1 MNHFDK
7 IALALPAADLDG
19 VLLTG
24 EYNRFYASG
33 FATTGTDGVAL
44 VTTEGNFYFTDS
56 RYIEAAENTVENAAI
71 GLADREKGYVAWLGE
86 ALALTGARRIGF
98 EDETMTVAE
107 HRLYSEK
114 LQAELVPA
122 SAFLR
127 ELRAQKD
134 PEELER
140 MEQAQRIAEK
150 ALGQILAEIRPGV
163 TEKEIAA
170 RLQYLMLHFG
180 AERMSFDPIV
190 ASGPNGSMPHAVPTE
205 RRIQTGEFVTMD
217 FGCVY
222 KGYCSDMT
230 RTVCVG
236 RPTEEMKR
244 VYETVLRAQLTG
256 IAAARAGATGTQID
270 GAAREVIR
278 RAGYGEYFGHAFGH
292 GVGAEI
298 HESPNATPGN
308 DKPLPVG
315 SVISAEPGIY
325 LPGRFGVRIEDVLVL
340 EEFHSQIPIS
350 AMLNYLDIYP
360 LTLPARYT
368 DRIACYTKVY
378 ITSNIPLEEQY
389 RDIQRYQMETWRAFL
404 RRVQN
409 VIEYLPDGSTVQH
422 KKGGIPYDPK

>member
-7 IALALPAADLDG
+7 IALALPAAGLDG

-98 EDETMTVAE
+98 EDETMTVAG

-140 MEQAQRIAEK
+140 MEQAQRIAER

-205 RRIQTGEFVTMD
+205 RKIQTGEFVTMD

-230 RTVCVG
+230 RTVALGFV
-236 RPTEEMKR
+236 TEEMDK
-244 VYETVLRAQLTG
+244 VYNTVLQAQLAG
-256 IAAARAGATGTQID
+256 IAATKAGVPGKDID
-270 GAAREVIR
+270 GAARKVITD
-278 RAGYGEYFGHAFGH
+278 AGYGEYFGHGYGH
-292 GVGAEI
+292 SLGLEI
-298 HESPNATPGN
+298 HEAPNANPSN
-308 DKPLPVG
+308 DQPMPAGAVC
-315 SVISAEPGIY
+315 SAEPGIY
-325 LPGRFGVRIEDVLVL
+325 LPGKFGVRIEDVTVITENGAEVL
-340 EEFHSQIPIS
+340 
-350 AMLNYLDIYP
+350 
-360 LTLPARYT
+360 
-368 DRIACYTKVY
+368 TK
-378 ITSNIPLEEQY
+378 S
-389 RDIQRYQMETWRAFL
+389 
-404 RRVQN
+404 
-409 VIEYLPDGSTVQH
+409 
-422 KKGGIPYDPK
+422 PKNLIIL